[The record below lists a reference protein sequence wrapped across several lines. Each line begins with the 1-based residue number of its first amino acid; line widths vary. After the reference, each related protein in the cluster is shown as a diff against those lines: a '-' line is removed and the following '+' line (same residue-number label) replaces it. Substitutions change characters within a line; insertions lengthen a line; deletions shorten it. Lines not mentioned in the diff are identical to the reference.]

1 MGRGPA
7 AGCAAWTRAEARE
20 PPHPAAGEGI
30 RSPVGAGGG
39 LVPGDGPECASGA
52 GLGGAVRGPA
62 RGRSGSVPGPGAR
75 RQRSNERASRRNEEP
90 YEGSV
95 YRQADDYDHG
105 MPPYDPST
113 FPPFAVTVDLVVL
126 TVRRHALC
134 ALVVRRGET
143 PFQGRWALPGG
154 FVKADEDLGAAAA
167 RELAEETGLCAQ
179 DPAAPAIG
187 NGAHLEQ
194 LATYGD
200 PERDPRMRVVSVA
213 HLALAPD
220 LPAPRAGGDAN
231 SARWAPVEDLLG
243 PDGGYGRDGE
253 HQAPLAFDHA
263 KILADGVERARSK
276 IEYSSLA
283 TAFCPP
289 AFTVGELRRVYEA
302 VWGVVLDPRN
312 FHRKVTGTP
321 GFLVPAGG
329 TTTRQGGR
337 PAQLFRSGAATVL
350 NPPMLRPEV

>member
-1 MGRGPA
+1 M
-7 AGCAAWTRAEARE
+7 
-20 PPHPAAGEGI
+20 
-30 RSPVGAGGG
+30 S
-39 LVPGDGPECASGA
+39 
-52 GLGGAVRGPA
+52 
-62 RGRSGSVPGPGAR
+62 
-75 RQRSNERASRRNEEP
+75 
-90 YEGSV
+90 
-95 YRQADDYDHG
+95 
-105 MPPYDPST
+105 PYDPSA

-134 ALVVRRGET
+134 ALVVRRGEP

-154 FVKADEDLGAAAA
+154 FVRDDEDLATAAA
-167 RELAEETGLCAQ
+167 RELAEETGLSAH
-179 DPAAPAIG
+179 DPVSPAPG

-200 PERDPRMRVVSVA
+200 PRRDPRMRVVSVA
-213 HLALAPD
+213 HLVLAPD

-231 SARWAPVEDLLG
+231 GARWASVADLLG
-243 PDGGYGRDGE
+243 RESGFVHEDED
-253 HQAPLAFDHA
+253 ATPLAFDHA
-263 KILADGVERARSK
+263 LILADGVERARSK

-289 AFTVGELRRVYEA
+289 EFTVGELRRVYEA
-302 VWGVVLDPRN
+302 VWGVALDPRN

-321 GFLVPAGG
+321 GFLVPSGG

-337 PAQLFRSGAATVL
+337 PAQLFRAGGATVL